1 MVERPRARGQ
11 KAFKAAFAGYS
22 LDAFDLIILT
32 LTLAAI
38 GSTFDVGKGATGA
51 LATVTLSASAV
62 GGILGG
68 VLSDRIGRARTLML
82 TVGVYSLFTF
92 LSGLASSYEM
102 LLVFRVFQ
110 GIGFGGE
117 WAVGAILVA
126 ELIRPE
132 ARGKALG
139 VIQSA
144 WAVGWAL
151 AVVAYTIVFSLVS
164 DEQGWR
170 ILMMLGILP
179 ALLILYVR
187 RNVEDPE
194 VFSETKEKE
203 KRGDREAVEAN
214 ATETPLKQIFRSDLA
229 KTTVFASILATG
241 IQGGY
246 YAMFTWIPTY
256 LKEERSLSVVG
267 SAGYLFVVIAGAFL
281 GYLSAGFVHDRL
293 GRRKSF
299 TLFAALAGVSLVA
312 YFLVPERLEHDAAD
326 HRLPARLLRLGLLLG
341 LRLLPVRALPDAG
354 ARDRRGLL
362 LQRRPRVRR
371 AVPGHH
377 RLPRGGHRPRRR
389 RRVRRL
395 RLRARDRRAALPARD
410 PRQGARPGR
419 VTALSDA
426 LAGARVY
433 DLEQPRYAG
442 APVWPAHEP
451 GVLLKLHRRHE
462 AGLGEARTSASALL
476 VMAEHSGTHI
486 DAFCHQAENLE
497 LHGGVE
503 VDAQVQTP
511 EGFTQLGHR
520 HDRAAARARGAAR
533 LRRRRPRDRRGA
545 TSSARPRA
553 SRSTRGRR
561 DPRPHRHGRAVGGP
575 GGVPGRRRDR
585 RERVALVRRAAS
597 RWRSAPTTS
606 RGTCRASDD
615 PELGTLPGHLLLLV
629 RAGIYIIEALN
640 LEALARDGVREFAF
654 VCLPL
659 KLRGG
664 TGSPVRPIA
673 LV

>member
-1 MVERPRARGQ
+1 MSLDTPDRTTTATRKHTIKPVQREPEGWWGALGGKGQ

-38 GSTFDVGKGATGA
+38 GSTFGVGKGATGA

-82 TVGVYSLFTF
+82 TVGVYSVFTF

-126 ELIRPE
+126 ELIKPE

-151 AVVAYTIVFSLVS
+151 AVVAYTIVFSLVT

-194 VFSETKEKE
+194 VFTETKAKE
-203 KRGDREAVEAN
+203 DDLEL
-214 ATETPLKQIFRSDLA
+214 PLKSIFRSDLV
-229 KTTVFASILATG
+229 KTTVFASLLATG

-267 SAGYLFVVIAGAFL
+267 TSGYLFVVIAGAFL

-293 GRRKSF
+293 GRKKSF
-299 TLFAALAGVSLVA
+299 TLFAAMAGVSLVA
-312 YFLVPERLEHDAAD
+312 YFLVPTGSNTT
-326 HRLPARLLRLGLLLG
+326 LLIIGFPLGFFASG
-341 LRLLPVRALPDAG
+341 CFSG
-354 ARDRRGLL
+354 FG
-362 LQRRPRVRR
+362 
-371 AVPGHH
+371 
-377 RLPRGGHRPRRR
+377 
-389 RRVRRL
+389 
-395 RLRARDRRAALPARD
+395 
-410 PRQGARPGR
+410 
-419 VTALSDA
+419 SY
-426 LAGARVY
+426 LA
-433 DLEQPRYAG
+433 
-442 APVWPAHEP
+442 
-451 GVLLKLHRRHE
+451 
-462 AGLGEARTSASALL
+462 
-476 VMAEHSGTHI
+476 
-486 DAFCHQAENLE
+486 E
-497 LHGGVE
+497 LYP
-503 VDAQVQTP
+503 T
-511 EGFTQLGHR
+511 
-520 HDRAAARARGAAR
+520 RARGT
-533 LRRRRPRDRRGA
+533 GA
-545 TSSARPRA
+545 
-553 SRSTRGRR
+553 GFCYNV
-561 DPRPHRHGRAVGGP
+561 GRALGALFPGIIGFLAAAIGLGGAVAF
-575 GGVPGRRRDR
+575 GVFGY
-585 RERVALVRRAAS
+585 VLAIAALQFL
-597 RWRSAPTTS
+597 
-606 RGTCRASDD
+606 
-615 PELGTLPGHLLLLV
+615 PETHGKELV
-629 RAGIYIIEALN
+629 
-640 LEALARDGVREFAF
+640 
-654 VCLPL
+654 
-659 KLRGG
+659 
-664 TGSPVRPIA
+664 PVE
-673 LV
+673 